1 MTPLRFLVDMGISM
15 KTVSWLRDAG
25 HDVVHLLEQEL
36 QRLPDSEIL
45 EKARQEGRVVLT
57 MDLDFGYLLAVS
69 GWVLPSVVIFRLSDE
84 RPERIVARLKAVLP
98 EFSDVLVRG
107 AVLSVEDETIRVRR
121 LPIR

>member
-1 MTPLRFLVDMGISM
+1 VTPLRFLVDMGISM

>member
-1 MTPLRFLVDMGISM
+1 MGISM